1 MIKNYTISL
10 LSLSLSLSLLFI
22 SHISLSAELISSELS
37 SSELNIVTLQY
48 PPYAYKENGQVKGIA
63 VEIVTEAF
71 KRLNLPITITVLPW
85 ARALHQIKNGDADA
99 IFTLFK
105 KPEREVFADYSNE
118 ILVPQIVSLYVNK
131 HSTIEFTGDLKQ
143 LKAYSFGLVR
153 KVSYG
158 QIFDRALKN
167 NILPNVVRSNDAQQS
182 FKMLFSNR
190 IDIVA
195 INKYGALDI
204 LQHSNKLN
212 DIKELKP
219 DLQNI
224 PSYIAFSKK
233 RNLSTIRDKFD
244 DTLRQMKIDGSY
256 DLLILNVH
264 TK

>member
-1 MIKNYTISL
+1 M
-10 LSLSLSLSLLFI
+10 LFI

-118 ILVPQIVSLYVNK
+118 VLVPQIVSLYVNK
-131 HSTIEFTGDLKQ
+131 HSTIKFTGDLKQ
-143 LKAYSFGLVR
+143 LKPYSFGLVR

-158 QIFDRALKN
+158 QIFDRALKD
-167 NILPNVVRSNDAQQS
+167 NILTNVVRSNDAQQS

-212 DIKELKP
+212 YIKELKP

-256 DLLILNVH
+256 DLLLLNVH
-264 TK
+264 NK

>member
-1 MIKNYTISL
+1 ML
-10 LSLSLSLSLLFI
+10 CI
-22 SHISLSAELISSELS
+22 SHISLSAELNSSK
-37 SSELNIVTLQY
+37 LNIVTLQY

-118 ILVPQIVSLYVNK
+118 VLVPQIVSLYVNK
-131 HSTIEFTGDLKQ
+131 HSTIKFTGDLKQ
-143 LKAYSFGLVR
+143 LKPYSFGLVR

-158 QIFDRALKN
+158 QIFDRALKE
-167 NILPNVVRSNDAQQS
+167 NILTNVVRSNDAQQS

-212 DIKELKP
+212 DIKKLKP

-256 DLLILNVH
+256 DLLLLNVH
-264 TK
+264 NK